1 MRYSSRHYNLRSEQ
15 TQAKVA
21 VYSERMVAGQTFQ
34 QQLQELLLLVAA
46 IASVMSAFWIL
57 H

>member
-1 MRYSSRHYNLRSEQ
+1 MRYSSRHYDLRPEQ

>member
-21 VYSERMVAGQTFQ
+21 VYSERMVAGQAFQ